1 MRPDFNSSPPNPIE
15 SANTSKRSNGMRIRA
30 LIVDDEPLARRG
42 LLRLLKNDPDIEC
55 VGECGDGAG
64 AVSAILAKTPDLV
77 FLDVQMPE
85 MDGFEVVCRIGPER
99 MPALI
104 FVTAYDRHALRA
116 FETNAIDYLLKPVA
130 QVRFAKALV
139 RAKQRIAEKSKDDVI
154 RRLSAT
160 LEHMRRHDEHLVRL
174 PVSENG
180 RVLFVNTKEIDW
192 IEANGNYA
200 RLHVG
205 PRTHEIRETLNALE
219 QKLNPR
225 DFLRIHR
232 SAIVNVIKI
241 KEIQPWFHGYH
252 LVLLKNGQEL
262 RMSRYQ
268 NETARRLGL
277 ASDR

>member
-1 MRPDFNSSPPNPIE
+1 M
-15 SANTSKRSNGMRIRA
+15 KIRA

-42 LLRLLKNDPDIEC
+42 LLRLLKKDTDIEV
-55 VGECGDGAG
+55 VGECGDGDC
-64 AVSAILAKTPDLV
+64 AVSTILSKKAHFV

-85 MDGFEVVCRIGPER
+85 VDGFEVVRRVGPDR

-104 FVTAYDRHALRA
+104 FVTAYDRYALRA

-130 QVRFAKALV
+130 QARFEKALA
-139 RAKQRIAEKSKDDVI
+139 RAKQRIADKSKGDVV
-154 RRLSAT
+154 RRLIAA
-160 LEHMRRHDEHLVRL
+160 LEQIKRHDEYLDRL

-180 RVLFVNTKEIDW
+180 RILFVNTEEIDW

-200 RLHVG
+200 RLHAG
-205 PRTHEIRETLNALE
+205 PRFAEIRETLNALE
-219 QKLNPR
+219 HKLNPR

-232 SAIVNVIKI
+232 SAIVNVHKV

-252 LVLLKNGQEL
+252 LVLLQNGQEL

-268 NETARRLGL
+268 SETVKRLGVGNCSPIKG
-277 ASDR
+277 AV